1 MALTPDTPD
10 ETFVREVD
18 ENLRR
23 DELESFAKAYAKWL
37 IGAVVL
43 FLVAVGGYLYWQ
55 NRQSEKSAAQSE
67 QLMAAYNDIGSK
79 KTDSAKKKLDTLA
92 AEGNGIMRAM
102 ALLAEAAIAIEAN
115 DRDTAIAKYRAVA
128 SDDDIADPYR
138 DAALVRAT
146 TLEFDKLKPQ
156 EVISRLEP
164 LAKPGEPWFG
174 SAGELTALAYL
185 KLGQKEKAGRLFAD
199 IAADKQVPETIRSR
213 SVQIAGTLG
222 IDASK
227 ALPQPAQPGIIQ

>member
-1 MALTPDTPD
+1 
-10 ETFVREVD
+10 
-18 ENLRR
+18 
-23 DELESFAKAYAKWL
+23 
-37 IGAVVL
+37 
-43 FLVAVGGYLYWQ
+43 
-55 NRQSEKSAAQSE
+55 
-67 QLMAAYNDIGSK
+67 MAAYNDIGSK